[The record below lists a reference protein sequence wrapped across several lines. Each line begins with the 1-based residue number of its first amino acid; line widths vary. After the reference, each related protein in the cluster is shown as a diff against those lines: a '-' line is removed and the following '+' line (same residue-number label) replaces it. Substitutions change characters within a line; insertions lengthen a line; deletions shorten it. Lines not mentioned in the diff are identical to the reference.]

1 MNLVFANC
9 SEENAVY
16 PLTTWEIAESQSA
29 DAAMGQLKHHPGYA
43 IQLVK
48 NTTTLCKDGNLV
60 IPKAQQDRAVAWYHH
75 YLQHPGSNSSCR
87 DSVQCDVL
95 EGYAKYH
102 LITCQKVL
110 QLSGEQTIQ

>member
-16 PLTTWEIAESQSA
+16 PLTAWEIAESQSV
-29 DAAMGQLKHHPGYA
+29 DAAMGQLKHQPGYA

-75 YLQHPGSNSSCR
+75 YLQHPGSTHLVETLC
-87 DSVQCDVL
+87 SVMCWKGMQN
-95 EGYAKYH
+95 
-102 LITCQKVL
+102 I
-110 QLSGEQTIQ
+110 I